1 MRKADECA
9 GPRSRPTR
17 ICIDQFR
24 PAAGAPACPR
34 VRSSGISRAVTRRF
48 PPQLLLVL
56 AFVLGQWFAV
66 VHSTQHELASV
77 DKLVACEVCAAGHSA
92 ALPPPAPLAA
102 LDRLPAIE
110 VPLAAPV
117 SAPRRSLWLRTLP
130 RGPPSN
136 LA

>member
-1 MRKADECA
+1 MKQGRL
-9 GPRSRPTR
+9 PH
-17 ICIDQFR
+17 
-24 PAAGAPACPR
+24 
-34 VRSSGISRAVTRRF
+34 
-48 PPQLLLVL
+48 LLLAL

-66 VHSTQHELASV
+66 VHSTQHELASA

-92 ALPPPAPLAA
+92 ALPPPALAAA

-110 VPLAAPV
+110 APV
-117 SAPRRSLWLRTLP
+117 VTPDSAPRRSLWLRTLP